1 MTPERFQRIDELVTL
16 AQARTANERAQFIR
30 EACGDDED
38 LRFEVE
44 SLLAYQ
50 EEDGFSTHAPSK
62 LAAELLREQA
72 TENSGR
78 ASAAE
83 GKNEALGR
91 YKVLGELGTGGMGVV
106 YSAYDPELGR
116 KVAIKLVRPE
126 ASASLSASE
135 GRARLLR
142 EARAMAQLSH
152 PNAIAVYDVG
162 TFGEQVFIAMEYVE
176 GSTLAEWLSLKKR
189 PWREVISMFVQAGRG
204 LAAAHAAG
212 IVHRDFKPDNVLV
225 GNDGRVRVLD
235 FGLARAAG
243 AADGTNS
250 VFANDP
256 TTTEK
261 KLSERAGM
269 LSLALTEP
277 GKLMGTPAYMAPE
290 QLRGQLGDARTD
302 QFSFCIALYQGLYG
316 ELPFSGETVTALL
329 NQMEQKRVKEAP
341 SAVRLP
347 ARVRKVLLRGLN
359 PAREERYESMDQLL
373 KELTR
378 RPPAIWRWS
387 LALVLLAALVG
398 LAVSSWHDRL

>member
-78 ASAAE
+78 VSAAYA
-83 GKNEALGR
+83 KNEAPGR

-106 YSAYDPELGR
+106 YAAYDPELGR

-126 ASASLSASE
+126 ASASSSASE

-152 PNAIAVYDVG
+152 PNAIAIYDVG
-162 TFGEQVFIAMEYVE
+162 TFGEQVFIAMEYVD
-176 GSTLAEWLSLKKR
+176 GRTLEEWLSLKKR

-250 VFANDP
+250 EIADAH
-256 TTTEK
+256 TSTEK

-316 ELPFSGETVTALL
+316 ELPFSGETVATLL
-329 NQMEQKRVKEAP
+329 DQMDQKKTKLASESVRV
-341 SAVRLP
+341 P
-347 ARVRKVLLRGLN
+347 ARLRKVLLRGLS
-359 PAREERYESMDQLL
+359 PAREDRYGSMDGLL
-373 KELTR
+373 HELAR

-387 LALVLLAALVG
+387 LGASVVLAAL
-398 LAVSSWHDRL
+398 LAIGR